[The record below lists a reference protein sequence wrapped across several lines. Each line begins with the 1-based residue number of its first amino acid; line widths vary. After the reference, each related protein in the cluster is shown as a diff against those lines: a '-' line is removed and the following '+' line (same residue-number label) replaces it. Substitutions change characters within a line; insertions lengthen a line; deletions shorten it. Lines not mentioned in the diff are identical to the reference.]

1 MIDKCKENPNFGSTK
16 KMEGELKAA
25 TQKINTIEAELESL
39 KSYHENLINYTSSD
53 TLRWVSISQSKS
65 QSSPSQRIRCQWLS
79 DDQQVR
85 FKRPDTVQCQ

>member
-53 TLRWVSISQSKS
+53 TLR
-65 QSSPSQRIRCQWLS
+65 
-79 DDQQVR
+79 
-85 FKRPDTVQCQ
+85 